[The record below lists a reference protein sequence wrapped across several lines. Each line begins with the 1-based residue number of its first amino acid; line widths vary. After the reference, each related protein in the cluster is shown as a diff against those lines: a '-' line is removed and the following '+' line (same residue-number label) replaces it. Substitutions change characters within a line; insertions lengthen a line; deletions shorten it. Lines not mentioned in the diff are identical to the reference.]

1 MSLLR
6 IIKENK
12 EMRSI
17 FGKQELLMI
26 EKQLLGV
33 QLTPSEKTRLSRDIR
48 KKFKAIKALSQFVE
62 EFNLKQGSEIQEII
76 EDTKKLILDTEY
88 FSKIKRIVV
97 FGSTVDRTRTLLSD
111 IDIAVEFN
119 EIEKRAAVKFRLEI
133 MRKSHSKID
142 IQVYNFL
149 PEKIKKQIDE
159 NGKTIYSRT
168 NSR

>member
-17 FGKQELLMI
+17 FGKQELLII

-48 KKFKAIKALSQFVE
+48 KKFKAIKALSQFAE
-62 EFNLKQGSEIQEII
+62 EFNLKQGSEIQEMV
-76 EDTKKLILDTEY
+76 EDTKEVILDSGY
-88 FSKIKRIVV
+88 FSKIKRVVV
-97 FGSTVDRTRTLLSD
+97 FGSTIEKTRTILSD
-111 IDIAVEFN
+111 IDIAVEFS
-119 EIEKRAAVKFRLEI
+119 EIERKEAVRFRLEI
-133 MRKSHSKID
+133 IRKANPKID

-149 PEKIKKQIDE
+149 PEKIKKQIDK
-159 NGKTIYSRT
+159 NGKTIYSRA